1 MYGYFKRISSV
12 GSGIC
17 IQFWKS
23 KGLCDGN
30 ITASTTS
37 NYLLNPQLIYFGIKT
52 REKFSESC
60 LKQDKITYDPGKL
73 VKIYLSYE
81 IIKNFY
87 NSDHPSLEN
96 CLFGAASLTKN
107 ADIDNYKYSGYG
119 IGFDRHG
126 FFSHPIAVI
135 GIYVIIVGL
144 DMSSFTKIDDRKKR
158 YNKDQNKHCPM
169 KK

>member
-1 MYGYFKRISSV
+1 M
-12 GSGIC
+12 
-17 IQFWKS
+17 
-23 KGLCDGN
+23 
-30 ITASTTS
+30 
-37 NYLLNPQLIYFGIKT
+37 
-52 REKFSESC
+52 
-60 LKQDKITYDPGKL
+60 YDPGKL
-73 VKIYLSYE
+73 VKIYLAYE
-81 IIKNFY
+81 IIKNFN

-135 GIYVIIVGL
+135 GIYVIIVGV

-158 YNKDQNKHCPM
+158 YNKD
-169 KK
+169 